1 MLLLEQSDKFWWVTP
16 RVLKKYVADGDVSYM
31 SSETLLFLVALFN
44 NSHHER
50 SKHYE

>member
-1 MLLLEQSDKFWWVTP
+1 VIGLIDSSFSPASFEKV
-16 RVLKKYVADGDVSYM
+16 VADGDVSYM
-31 SSETLLFLVALFN
+31 SSETLLFTVELFN